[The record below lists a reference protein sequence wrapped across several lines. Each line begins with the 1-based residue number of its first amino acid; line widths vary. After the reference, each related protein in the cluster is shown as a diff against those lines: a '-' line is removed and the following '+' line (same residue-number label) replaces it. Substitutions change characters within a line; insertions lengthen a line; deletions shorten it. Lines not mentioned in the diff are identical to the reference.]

1 MARKPKEPKRN
12 RPRYYVT
19 LDPSLVQTLMLIGKE
34 LRPPETKLS
43 AMLDAAMG
51 AYVAQNSVLLMRAI
65 GPAFA
70 TAFATTSS
78 LPFDAVKP
86 YLSHK
91 PLRRPTRQRPKKRG

>member
-51 AYVAQNSVLLMRAI
+51 AYIGQNSQLLMRAI
-65 GPAFA
+65 GPAFGK
-70 TAFATTSS
+70 TSS
-78 LPFDAVKP
+78 PPFDEVKHL
-86 YLSHK
+86 LSGK
-91 PLRRPTRQRPKKRG
+91 PLHRPKRQRRGHGG